1 MALVIGTNATVATG
15 MSPIVEAGLYADAIF
30 IDGVTFTS
38 KYNVGSAGQIQVEVY
53 NGGRGSSP
61 VQPGSDFADRKYS
74 NTVVD
79 ININNSFQDSVKVPN
94 YFEATMPTNVLMNK
108 TLDVTQRV
116 GTGRQESALAALVD
130 QGNKS
135 TSGGALTV
143 SNIKDAVLE
152 ERKFLRKKHA
162 KPNVVIASVD
172 TYSLMLEISG
182 KEYTP
187 LYNDDVIRQ
196 GKVGL
201 WLGMLWIEADLLDGS
216 TKNYKYIDA
225 SGNLKEVDTSK
236 VGFIMYDA
244 NAYSIIDRLDTLRV
258 KESENFSGSKVQ
270 EELVSGFKVTNAS
283 CVSVRSVDE
292 SAV

>member
-15 MSPIVEAGLYADAIF
+15 MSPIVEAGLYADTIF

-38 KYNVGSAGQIQVEVY
+38 KYNIGSAGQIQVEVY
-53 NGGRGSSP
+53 KGGRGSRP
-61 VQPGSDFADRKYS
+61 ARPGSDFTDRAYS
-74 NTVVD
+74 NTVID

-108 TLDVTQRV
+108 TLEVTQKV
-116 GTGRQESALAALVD
+116 GTGRQESALAALVH
-130 QGNKS
+130 QGTKS
-135 TSGGALTV
+135 TNKEALTV
-143 SNIKDAVLE
+143 DNIKDAVLA
-152 ERKFLRKKHA
+152 ERKILRKEHA

-172 TYSLMLEISG
+172 TYSLVLEVAG

-187 LYNDDVIRQ
+187 LYNDDVLRQ

-216 TKNYKYIDA
+216 TKDYQYLND
-225 SGNLKEVDTSK
+225 SGVATDVDTSK

-270 EELVSGFKVTNAS
+270 EELVSGFKVTNEK
-283 CVSVRSVDE
+283 CVSVRTVGDD
-292 SAV
+292 AV

>member
-1 MALVIGTNATVATG
+1 MALVIGDNATVATG

-53 NGGRGSSP
+53 NGGRGSKPS
-61 VQPGSDFADRKYS
+61 QPGSDFTDRAYS

-108 TLDVTQRV
+108 TLEVTQKV
-116 GTGRQESALAALVD
+116 GTGRQESALAALVH
-130 QGNKS
+130 QGTVSANKE
-135 TSGGALTV
+135 ALTV
-143 SNIKDAVLE
+143 DNIKGAILA
-152 ERKFLRKKHA
+152 ERKILRKEHA

-172 TYSLMLEISG
+172 TYSLMLEVAG

-216 TKNYKYIDA
+216 TKDYQYLEA
-225 SGNLKEVDTSK
+225 SGVAEVVDTSK

-270 EELVSGFKVTNAS
+270 EELVSGFKVTNAN
-283 CVSVRSVDE
+283 CVSVRTVDE
-292 SAV
+292 DAV

>member
-1 MALVIGTNATVATG
+1 MALIIGGKATVATG

-53 NGGRGSSP
+53 NGGRGSRP
-61 VQPGSDFADRKYS
+61 VQPGSDFIDRDYS

-94 YFEATMPTNVLMNK
+94 YFEATMPTNILMNK
-108 TLDVTQRV
+108 TLEVTQKV
-116 GTGRQESALAALVD
+116 GTGRQESALAALVH
-130 QGNKS
+130 QGTISDNKE
-135 TSGGALTV
+135 ALTV
-143 SNIKDAVLE
+143 DNIKDAVLA
-152 ERKFLRKKHA
+152 ERKILRKKHA

-172 TYSLMLEISG
+172 TCSLMLEVAG

-216 TKNYKYIDA
+216 TADYQYLDA
-225 SGNLKEVDTSK
+225 SGKVETVNTSK

-270 EELVSGFKVTNAS
+270 EELVSGFKVTNAD
-283 CVSVRSVDE
+283 CVSVRTIDE
-292 SAV
+292 TAA

>member
-1 MALVIGTNATVATG
+1 MALVIGGNATVATG

-53 NGGRGSSP
+53 NGGRGSKP
-61 VQPGSDFADRKYS
+61 AHPGSDFTDRAYS

-108 TLDVTQRV
+108 TLEVTQKV
-116 GTGRQESALAALVD
+116 GTGRQESALAALVH
-130 QGNKS
+130 QGTVSANKE
-135 TSGGALTV
+135 ALTV
-143 SNIKDAVLE
+143 DNIKDAVLA
-152 ERKFLRKKHA
+152 ERKILRKKHA

-172 TYSLMLEISG
+172 TYSLMLGVAG

-216 TKNYKYIDA
+216 AADYQYLDA
-225 SGNLKEVDTSK
+225 SGVAKVVDTSK

-270 EELVSGFKVTNAS
+270 EELVSGFKVTNAN
-283 CVSVRSVDE
+283 CVSVRTVDGD
-292 SAV
+292 AA

>member
-1 MALVIGTNATVATG
+1 MALVIGGNATVATG

-53 NGGRGSSP
+53 NGGRGSKP
-61 VQPGSDFADRKYS
+61 VQPGSDFTDRAYS

-94 YFEATMPTNVLMNK
+94 YFEATMPTPVLMNK
-108 TLDVTQRV
+108 TLEVTQKV
-116 GTGRQESALAALVD
+116 GTGRQESALAALVH
-130 QGNKS
+130 QGTESANKE
-135 TSGGALTV
+135 ALTV
-143 SNIKDAVLE
+143 DNIKDAVLA
-152 ERKFLRKKHA
+152 ERKILRKKHA

-172 TYSLMLEISG
+172 TYSLMLEVAG

-187 LYNDDVIRQ
+187 LYNDDAIRQ

-216 TKNYKYIDA
+216 TTDYRYLEA
-225 SGNLKEVDTSK
+225 SGVAEVVDTSK

-270 EELVSGFKVTNAS
+270 EELVSGFKVTNAN
-283 CVSVRSVDE
+283 CVSVRTVDDG
-292 SAV
+292 AA

>member
-1 MALVIGTNATVATG
+1 MALVIGGNATVATG

-53 NGGRGSSP
+53 NGGRGSKP
-61 VQPGSDFADRKYS
+61 TQPGSDFTDRAYS

-94 YFEATMPTNVLMNK
+94 YFEATMPTPVLMNK
-108 TLDVTQRV
+108 TLEVTQKV
-116 GTGRQESALAALVD
+116 GTGRQESALAALVH
-130 QGNKS
+130 QGTVSANKE
-135 TSGGALTV
+135 ALTV
-143 SNIKDAVLE
+143 GNIKDAVLA
-152 ERKFLRKKHA
+152 ERKNLRKKHA
-162 KPNVVIASVD
+162 KPNIVIASVD
-172 TYSLMLEISG
+172 TYSLMLEVAG

-201 WLGMLWIEADLLDGS
+201 WLGMLWIESDLLDGS
-216 TKNYKYIDA
+216 TTDYQYLDA
-225 SGNLKEVDTSK
+225 SGAAKVVDTSK

-244 NAYSIIDRLDTLRV
+244 NAFSIIDRLDTLRV

-270 EELVSGFKVTNAS
+270 EELVSGFKVTNAN
-283 CVSVRSVDE
+283 CVSVRTVDE
-292 SAV
+292 DAV

>member
-1 MALVIGTNATVATG
+1 MALVIGNTATVATG
-15 MSPIVEAGLYADAIF
+15 MSPIVEAGLYADAVF

-53 NGGRGSSP
+53 NGGRGSKP
-61 VQPGSDFADRKYS
+61 TQPGSDFTDRAYS
-74 NTVVD
+74 NAVVN
-79 ININNSFQDSVKVPN
+79 ININNSFKDSVKVPN

-108 TLDVTQRV
+108 TLEVTQKV

-130 QGNKS
+130 QGTTS
-135 TSGGALTV
+135 TNTEALTV
-143 SNIKDAVLE
+143 DNIKDAVLA
-152 ERKFLRKKHA
+152 ERKALRKLHA

-172 TYSLMLEISG
+172 TYSLMFGVAG

-187 LYNDDVIRQ
+187 IYNDVVLRQ

-201 WLGMLWIEADLLDGS
+201 WLGMLWIEADLLDGF
-216 TKNYKYIDA
+216 TKDYQYLNA
-225 SGNLKEVDTSK
+225 SGEVKVVDTSK

-270 EELVSGFKVTNAS
+270 EELVSGFTVTNAK
-283 CVSVRSVDE
+283 CVSVRTVGED
-292 SAV
+292 AA

>member
-1 MALVIGTNATVATG
+1 MALVIGDNATVATG

-38 KYNVGSAGQIQVEVY
+38 RYNVGSAGQIQVEVY
-53 NGGRGSSP
+53 KGGRGSKP
-61 VQPGSDFADRKYS
+61 AQPGSDFIDRAYS

-79 ININNSFQDSVKVPN
+79 ININNSFKDSVKVPN
-94 YFEATMPTNVLMNK
+94 YFEATMPTPVLMNK
-108 TLDVTQRV
+108 TLEVTQKV
-116 GTGRQESALAALVD
+116 GTGRQESALAALVN
-130 QGNKS
+130 QGTKSANKE
-135 TSGGALTV
+135 ALTV
-143 SNIKDAVLE
+143 DNIKDAVLA
-152 ERKFLRKKHA
+152 ERKILRKNHA

-172 TYSLMLEISG
+172 TYSLMLEVSG

-196 GKVGL
+196 GKIGL
-201 WLGMLWIEADLLDGS
+201 WLGMLWIESDLLDGY
-216 TKNYKYIDA
+216 TADYQYIEA
-225 SGNLKEVDTSK
+225 SGEAETVDTSK

-270 EELVSGFKVTNAS
+270 EELVSGFRVTNAK
-283 CVSVRSVDE
+283 CVSVRFVGE
-292 SAV
+292 TAV

>member
-1 MALVIGTNATVATG
+1 MALVIGGNATVATG

-53 NGGRGSSP
+53 NGGRGSKP
-61 VQPGSDFADRKYS
+61 AQPGGDFNDRAYS

-94 YFEATMPTNVLMNK
+94 YFEATMPTPVLMNK
-108 TLDVTQRV
+108 ALEVTQKV
-116 GTGRQESALAALVD
+116 GTGRQESALAALVH
-130 QGNKS
+130 QGTVSANKE
-135 TSGGALTV
+135 ALTV
-143 SNIKDAVLE
+143 DNIKDAVLA
-152 ERKFLRKKHA
+152 ERKILRKKHA

-172 TYSLMLEISG
+172 TYSLMLAVAG

-201 WLGMLWIEADLLDGS
+201 WLGMLLIEADLLDGS
-216 TKNYKYIDA
+216 TADYQYLDA
-225 SGNLKEVDTSK
+225 SGVAKVVDTSK

-270 EELVSGFKVTNAS
+270 EELVSGFKVTNAN
-283 CVSVRSVDE
+283 CVSVRTVDE
-292 SAV
+292 DAA

>member
-1 MALVIGTNATVATG
+1 MALVIGNNATVATG

-53 NGGRGSSP
+53 NGGRGSKP
-61 VQPGSDFADRKYS
+61 TPPGSDFADRAYS
-74 NTVVD
+74 NTVID

-94 YFEATMPTNVLMNK
+94 YFEATMPTPVLMNK
-108 TLDVTQRV
+108 TLEVTQKV
-116 GTGRQESALAALVD
+116 GTGRQESALAALVQ
-130 QGNKS
+130 QGTESVNKE
-135 TSGGALTV
+135 ALTV
-143 SNIKDAVLE
+143 DNIKDAVLA
-152 ERKFLRKKHA
+152 ERKILRKKHA

-172 TYSLMLEISG
+172 TYSLMLEVAG

-216 TKNYKYIDA
+216 TVDYRYIEA
-225 SGNLKEVDTSK
+225 SGEVKIVDTSK

-270 EELVSGFKVTNAS
+270 EELVSGFKVTNAD
-283 CVSVRSVDE
+283 CVSVRTVGE
-292 SAV
+292 GAA